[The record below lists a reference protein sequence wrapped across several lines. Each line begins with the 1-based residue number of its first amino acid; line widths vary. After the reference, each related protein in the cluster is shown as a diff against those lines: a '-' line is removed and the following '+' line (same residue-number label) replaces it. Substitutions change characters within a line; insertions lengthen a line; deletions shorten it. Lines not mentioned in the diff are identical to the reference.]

1 VQWRAWI
8 EVDTPSNRVATK
20 GAGGSMNG
28 NKRKIVGLATALLIS
43 GLCTEPLSAAD
54 RMMGGTAAAPE
65 QDRTHLLGDWGGA
78 RSRLAEHGIIF
89 DFQLTQFY
97 QGVVDGSVGT
107 DDWQYGL
114 KGDYFLT
121 VIGEKAGLWKGI
133 IFNVHAETRAG
144 DDVNA
149 LSGLSPA
156 NVNMLMPNSGD
167 TTAITQAM
175 AIQMIGEQTGLMAG
189 KINALDLVDM
199 VYHTGRGI
207 DGFMN
212 TSLVLPLGLAGTVPT
227 ALPAAGALK
236 FKGKEIQGAA
246 MVYDPN
252 NCATT
257 TCLDPLFGDGAALA
271 GIWKFYTGAGHDGP
285 RAGYVSF
292 GGTWSGKEYTVV
304 DRQSLAFVPGEGLSL
319 TETQESWSI
328 FSVVDQPLWTDASD
342 PNRTLT
348 FKGMYTI
355 TDGEANPI
363 EWTATA
369 ALEVSSPIRSRDK
382 DTLSVGYFHNELSD
396 GFKNTVGPL
405 LSFAATIVN
414 RTPTRIAIEDTDGFE
429 AYYKAQVTPWFA
441 VTGDV
446 QVITATLSTNDT
458 KLVTG
463 VRGKLTF

>member
-1 VQWRAWI
+1 M
-8 EVDTPSNRVATK
+8 T
-20 GAGGSMNG
+20 GA
-28 NKRKIVGLATALLIS
+28 KRNIVGVAAALFVS
-43 GLCTEPLSAAD
+43 GLCTQSLSAAEP
-54 RMMGGTAAAPE
+54 ASSE

-89 DFQLTQFY
+89 DFQVTQFY
-97 QGVVDGSVGT
+97 QGVVDGSPGT
-107 DDWQYGL
+107 NDWQYGL

-121 VIGEKAGLWKGI
+121 VIGEKAGLWKGLI
-133 IFNVHAETRAG
+133 LNVHAETRAG
-144 DDVNA
+144 NDVNA
-149 LSGLSPA
+149 LTGLSPA
-156 NVNMLMPNSGD
+156 NGSMLIPNLD
-167 TTAITQAM
+167 NTTAITQVM
-175 AIQMIGEQTGLMAG
+175 AIQMVGPQTGLVAG
-189 KINALDLVDM
+189 KINAFDLVDM

-212 TSLVLPLGLAGTVPT
+212 TSLVLPLGLARTVPA
-227 ALPAAGALK
+227 ALPAAGVLQ
-236 FKGKEIQGAA
+236 FKGREIQGTAV
-246 MVYDPN
+246 VYDPN

-271 GIWKFYTGAGHDGP
+271 GLWKFFTGSGNDDAS
-285 RAGYVSF
+285 AGYVSV
-292 GGTWSGKEYTVV
+292 GGTWSGKKYKVASPA
-304 DRQSLAFVPGEGLSL
+304 SLYFNPAEGLSL
-319 TETQESWSI
+319 TKTQESWSI

-342 PNRTLT
+342 PSRVLA

-363 EWTATA
+363 LWTATA
-369 ALEVSSPIRSRDK
+369 ALEVSSPIPNREQDK
-382 DTLSVGYFHNELSD
+382 LSVGFFHNELSD

-405 LSFAATIVN
+405 LSVAATIVN

-441 VTGDV
+441 VTGDL

>member
-1 VQWRAWI
+1 MKV
-8 EVDTPSNRVATK
+8 TK
-20 GAGGSMNG
+20 RNM
-28 NKRKIVGLATALLIS
+28 VGVATALFMS
-43 GLCTEPLSAAD
+43 GMCIQPLLAAEPVL
-54 RMMGGTAAAPE
+54 PE

-78 RSRLAEHGIIF
+78 RSQLAEHGIIF
-89 DFQLTQFY
+89 DFQATQFY
-97 QGVVDGSVGT
+97 QGVVDGSPGT
-107 DDWQYGL
+107 NDWRYGL

-149 LSGLSPA
+149 LTGLSPA
-156 NVNMLMPNSGD
+156 NVNMLMPNSD
-167 TTAITQAM
+167 NTTAITQAM
-175 AIQMIGEQTGLMAG
+175 AIQMVGQQTGLLAG

-199 VYHTGRGI
+199 VFHTGRGI

-212 TSLVLPLGLAGTVPT
+212 TSLVLPLGLGRTVPL
-227 ALPAAGALK
+227 ALPAAGVLK
-236 FKGKEIQGAA
+236 FRGKEIQGAA
-246 MVYDPN
+246 MAYDPN

-271 GIWKFYTGAGHDGP
+271 GLWKFYTGSGHDGA
-285 RAGYVSF
+285 RAGYVSV

-304 DRQSLAFVPGEGLSL
+304 DPASLYFNPGEGLSL
-319 TETQESWSI
+319 TKTQESWSI

-342 PNRTLT
+342 PNRALT

-363 EWTATA
+363 KWSATA
-369 ALEVSSPIRSRDK
+369 ALEVASPIRSRDK
-382 DTLSVGYFHNELSD
+382 DTFSVGYFHNELSN

-405 LSFAATIVN
+405 LSVAATVVN
-414 RTPTRIAIEDTDGFE
+414 GTPTRIAIEDTDGFE

-441 VTGDV
+441 MTGDV

-463 VRGKLTF
+463 VRGKITF

>member
-1 VQWRAWI
+1 MTGTERRIVG
-8 EVDTPSNRVATK
+8 VAT
-20 GAGGSMNG
+20 
-28 NKRKIVGLATALLIS
+28 VLFVS
-43 GLCTEPLSAAD
+43 GLFAQPLLAAD
-54 RMMGGTAAAPE
+54 SMTGGASAVPTE
-65 QDRTHLLGDWGGA
+65 RTHLLGDWGGA

-89 DFQLTQFY
+89 DFQATQFY
-97 QGVVDGSVGT
+97 QGVVDGSAGT
-107 DDWQYGL
+107 NDWQYGV

-121 VIGEKAGLWKGI
+121 VIGEKAGLWKGLVI
-133 IFNVHAETRAG
+133 NVHAETRAG

-149 LSGLSPA
+149 LTGLSPSNA
-156 NVNMLMPNSGD
+156 AMLYPNLNND

-175 AIQMIGEQTGLMAG
+175 VIQMVGEQTGLVAG

-212 TSLVLPLGLAGTVPT
+212 TSLVLPLGLAGTVPA
-227 ALPAAGALK
+227 ALPAAGALR

-246 MVYDPN
+246 IVYDPN

-257 TCLDPLFGDGAALA
+257 TCLDPLFGDGAGVA
-271 GIWKFYTGAGHDGP
+271 GLWKFYTGTGQDGAP
-285 RAGYVSF
+285 AGYISV

-304 DRQSLAFVPGEGLSL
+304 DRQSLAFVPGVGLAL
-319 TETQESWSI
+319 TDTQESWSV
-328 FSVVDQPLWTDASD
+328 FSVVDQPLWTDPSNPRRALS
-342 PNRTLT
+342 
-348 FKGMYTI
+348 FKGMYTL

-363 EWTATA
+363 SWTATA
-369 ALEVSSPIRSRDK
+369 ALEVSSPIRGRNQ
-382 DTLSVGYFHNELSD
+382 DTFNVGYFHNELSS
-396 GFKNTVGPL
+396 GVKNTVGPL
-405 LSFAATIVN
+405 LSVAATVSN